1 MNFPKIPKI
10 PSIPSIPNIP
20 NIPSISS
27 ISSVIPVTVPPI
39 VTNLVQ
45 DVQTEVV
52 KASNNPYSY
61 LPNILPSVLPNI
73 SSSAISDIISNNIPS
88 IITDYIPSSN
98 DIANTLLE
106 KFLKEN
112 DLSLIADTLLE
123 QFLKEY
129 DLTKLTAAILLVL
142 LVIFCAV
149 VPGILSTFYSEKYKI
164 SLFYSYL
171 LIFVIVGSCIWSYY
185 SLPKEKRNNVLIFNS
200 IITILIT
207 LNAIYLAQ

>member
-61 LPNILPSVLPNI
+61 LPNILPNI